1 VAINIYA
8 MLRLALPSI
17 ILRVGIAK
25 RMFEQQPNVAL
36 EVLPVRR
43 RGDRD

>member
-36 EVLPVRR
+36 NPASSKA
-43 RGDRD
+43 GG